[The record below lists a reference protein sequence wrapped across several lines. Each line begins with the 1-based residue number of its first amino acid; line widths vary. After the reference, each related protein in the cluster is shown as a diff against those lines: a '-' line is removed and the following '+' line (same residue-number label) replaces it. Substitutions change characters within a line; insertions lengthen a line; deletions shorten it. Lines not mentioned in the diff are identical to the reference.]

1 MHKTVQNIQNDLDD
15 LDEIKQREAD
25 NKRRLAENEEGILS
39 PDRPKKKPIKGWGS
53 RKSLD
58 GEIENTSGSSS
69 NNSSAQK
76 AAQFPSPGEWDFTL
90 ASILG
95 GTPLRTPGSGAKE
108 LEIGPEEFAESAMD
122 RWFEHHKLTFDQVL
136 LDAEINHTESL
147 AILESIEWK
156 PMLAV
161 YCARGEQFSIKNFTG
176 FLTDVR
182 VDRIAS
188 VKLFSLFQKIRKDA
202 VAWVKKEEE
211 EKKEA

>member
-1 MHKTVQNIQNDLDD
+1 M
-15 LDEIKQREAD
+15 
-25 NKRRLAENEEGILS
+25 
-39 PDRPKKKPIKGWGS
+39 
-53 RKSLD
+53 
-58 GEIENTSGSSS
+58 
-69 NNSSAQK
+69 
-76 AAQFPSPGEWDFTL
+76 
-90 ASILG
+90 
-95 GTPLRTPGSGAKE
+95 
-108 LEIGPEEFAESAMD
+108 EIGPEEFAESAMD